1 MQFRNYNA
9 ELAPGYGLGGRLRV
23 LDLVHHLSAGLTSL
37 LATVNR
43 HNILGWVRPFGFTY
57 DRDPLTVEG
66 DTLRGV
72 RLDHTQPTTLSRT
85 PAPAHLNYIAKASM
99 FTSSSQGINTT
110 RTAPPGLRSLSPV
123 ASCLYPPLSS
133 SAHSPRWIGPCHGG
147 HVRPTRPT
155 VELNPYLLGRASLGV
170 SCYRAWYV
178 PLAHRA
184 HARGCQVLSR
194 TGYDPSSLPVVS
206 WCGGGKAPCGAGP
219 SCLAGRH
226 RGRRTQGIVSRCAR
240 LLLVLLRAAPAMTFA
255 MALPCYASTLGNTGA
270 AAPQGSAFSGAVDP
284 SKGDTPLGSG
294 RSVPTFAGSP
304 EHRVD
309 STSVLTTFRVSPRI
323 VSYSSWATTPGGG
336 YETGAPILVRS
347 GDTDVTVGYKLSGG
361 RPSTVA
367 LVDTGAGA
375 HVLDFSGSDP
385 TAPNPLN
392 AVVIGILAPAS
403 AADAIVDGT
412 IDLPGITDAR
422 GWIAHGNEGQG
433 DLLVTAALTQGPV
446 NDYRGKCSW
455 IATGGPSDKSF
466 TASVP
471 SYGIGM
477 AALAILAERFLHLQ
491 PGGRLDYG
499 FRYIIASTTNDPD
512 KIGHYVCSSPTIFS
526 VSLTPE
532 LVTRPGCLQTRLQP
546 GGTCNTSA
554 GPGDWSPAGTYSLNL
569 QGSVLF
575 S

>member
-1 MQFRNYNA
+1 M
-9 ELAPGYGLGGRLRV
+9 
-23 LDLVHHLSAGLTSL
+23 
-37 LATVNR
+37 
-43 HNILGWVRPFGFTY
+43 VR
-57 DRDPLTVEG
+57 
-66 DTLRGV
+66 
-72 RLDHTQPTTLSRT
+72 
-85 PAPAHLNYIAKASM
+85 
-99 FTSSSQGINTT
+99 
-110 RTAPPGLRSLSPV
+110 
-123 ASCLYPPLSS
+123 
-133 SAHSPRWIGPCHGG
+133 
-147 HVRPTRPT
+147 
-155 VELNPYLLGRASLGV
+155 
-170 SCYRAWYV
+170 
-178 PLAHRA
+178 
-184 HARGCQVLSR
+184 
-194 TGYDPSSLPVVS
+194 
-206 WCGGGKAPCGAGP
+206 
-219 SCLAGRH
+219 
-226 RGRRTQGIVSRCAR
+226 RCAR
-240 LLLVLLRAAPAMTFA
+240 LLLVLLKAAPVMTFA
-255 MALPCYASTLGNTGA
+255 MALPCSASTLGNTGT
-270 AAPQGSAFSGAVDP
+270 AAPQGSAFSVAGDP

-323 VSYSSWATTPGGG
+323 VSYSSWTTTPGGG

-455 IATGGPSDKSF
+455 IATGGPSDRSF

-477 AALAILAERFLHLQ
+477 AALALLAEQFLHLQ

-499 FRYIIASTTNDPD
+499 FRYIIASSTSDPD